1 MKKRIFAI
9 FTVCLLCAL
18 LCGPALADNEGL
30 IRDDAGLLDS
40 DEKLELEKLAAEV
53 CDEYDFQLVVVT
65 VNGTDGKDIAAFA
78 DELYENGG
86 YLDDGAVL
94 VLDMQS
100 RDWYISTAGRGE
112 YALSDYKIDLVADEV
127 IPYLSAGDY
136 FEGFRL
142 FIEECKQHV
151 ESYDNGAY
159 IPDDGDY
166 HDYDYDYDYG
176 DENRTA
182 ERRGV
187 NPLWIPGSLAAGILS
202 ALVATG
208 SMKGQMNNV
217 SHRTNASGYTKKGSL
232 NLTEKQD
239 TFLYQNIS
247 RTPRPKDDS
256 NRSGP
261 GGGSFGG
268 GIHMSAG
275 GVSHGGHGGKF

>member
-1 MKKRIFAI
+1 MKRRIFAV
-9 FTVCLLCAL
+9 FTICLLCIS
-18 LCGPALADNEGL
+18 LCVSAFADRAEV

-40 DEKLELEKLAAEV
+40 DEKLELEKLAREV
-53 CDEYDFQLVVVT
+53 CDEYGFQRVVVT
-65 VNGTDGKDIAAFA
+65 VNGTDGKDMVSFA
-78 DELYENGG
+78 DELYEEGG
-86 YLDDGAVL
+86 YLEDGAVL
-94 VLDMQS
+94 VLDMLS

-142 FIEECKQHV
+142 FIEECQQHV
-151 ESYDNGAY
+151 ESYDNGSY
-159 IPDDGDY
+159 IPDDSDY
-166 HDYDYDYDYG
+166 HDYGDDY
-176 DENRTA
+176 ENKTV

-187 NPLWIPGSLAAGILS
+187 NPLWIPGSLAAGLLS
-202 ALVATG
+202 AFIATG

-217 SHRTNASGYTKKGSL
+217 SSRTNASGYTKKGSL

-239 TFLYQNIS
+239 TFLYNTVS
-247 RTPRPKDDS
+247 RVPRPKDDS

>member
-1 MKKRIFAI
+1 MKRFFAV
-9 FTVCLLCAL
+9 FTICLLCFS
-18 LCGPALADNEGL
+18 LCVSALADRAEL

-40 DEKLELEKLAAEV
+40 DEKLELEKLAREA
-53 CDEYDFQLVVVT
+53 CDEYGFQLVVVT

-78 DELYENGG
+78 DKLYEEGG
-86 YLDDGAVL
+86 YLEDGAVL
-94 VLDMQS
+94 VLDMLS

-112 YALSDYKIDLVADEV
+112 YALTDYKIELVADEV

-142 FIEECKQHV
+142 FIEECQQHV
-151 ESYDNGAY
+151 ESYDNGSYISDDSDNHAY
-159 IPDDGDY
+159 
-166 HDYDYDYDYG
+166 
-176 DENRTA
+176 ENKTVA
-182 ERRGV
+182 RRGV
-187 NPLWIPGSLAAGILS
+187 SPLWIPVSLAAGLLS
-202 ALVATG
+202 ALIATG

-217 SHRTNASGYTKKGSL
+217 SSRTNASGYTKKGSL

-239 TFLYQNIS
+239 TFLYNTVS
-247 RTPRPKDDS
+247 RVPRPKDDS
-256 NRSGP
+256 GRSGP

>member
-1 MKKRIFAI
+1 MKRRFFAV
-9 FTVCLLCAL
+9 FTICLLCFS
-18 LCGPALADNEGL
+18 LCVSAFADRAEV

-40 DEKLELEKLAAEV
+40 DEKLELEKLAREV

-65 VNGTDGKDIAAFA
+65 VNGTDGKDMAAFA
-78 DELYENGG
+78 DELYEEGD
-86 YLDDGAVL
+86 YLEDGAVL
-94 VLDMQS
+94 VLNMLS

-151 ESYDNGAY
+151 ESYDNGSY
-159 IPDDGDY
+159 VPDDSDY
-166 HDYDYDYDYG
+166 HDYG
-176 DENRTA
+176 DGNENKA
-182 ERRGV
+182 VERRGV
-187 NPLWIPGSLAAGILS
+187 NPLWIPGSIMAGLLS
-202 ALVATG
+202 ALIATG

-217 SHRTNASGYTKKGSL
+217 SPRTNASGYTKKGSL

-239 TFLYQNIS
+239 TFLYNTVS
-247 RTPRPKDDS
+247 RVPRPKDDS

-261 GGGSFGG
+261 SGGSFGG